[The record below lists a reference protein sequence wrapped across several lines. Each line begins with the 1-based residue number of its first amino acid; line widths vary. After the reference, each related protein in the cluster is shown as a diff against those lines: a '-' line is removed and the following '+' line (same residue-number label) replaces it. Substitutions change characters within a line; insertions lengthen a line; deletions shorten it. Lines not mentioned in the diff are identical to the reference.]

1 MVVKFSEISSKKRM
15 SLVDFA
21 ELCLIDDKVDKEL
34 DEELISI
41 MEMPNGPEIIESSLL
56 DIGLKKENKM

>member
-1 MVVKFSEISSKKRM
+1 M

-41 MEMPNGPEIIESSLL
+41 MEMHNGPEIIESSLL
-56 DIGLKKENKM
+56 DIGLKKGNKM